1 MKQIKGWLI
10 KKLINI
16 KDSLIK
22 KLLDI
27 NISTNAK
34 TVVYFLLGMMRAW
47 VLTAMFISIMQLN
60 YDFNTDTQEQFTVG
74 HLESGIPNAINTVQ
88 TIPVEVYKLER
99 EE

>member
-22 KLLDI
+22 KLINI

-34 TVVYFLLGMMRAW
+34 IIVYFLLGMMWAW
-47 VLTAMFISIMQLN
+47 VLTAMFITIMQLN
-60 YDFNTDTQEQFTVG
+60 YGFDMDTQG
-74 HLESGIPNAINTVQ
+74 GIPNAINTVQ